1 MGERCELMIKV
12 VSVESVRKIEASAD
26 KSVMSYAQMMENAG
40 QAGAEVAKQMTA
52 DLDNPRVT
60 ILIGG
65 GNNGGDG
72 LVTARYLA
80 QETDAEVRL
89 YLLKRRDDRDANYQ
103 AVVELGVFMAYA
115 EDDRDKRVL
124 RNMVA
129 SADLLIDALF
139 GIGVRLPIKGE
150 AEKILRNANQA
161 IHERHVYQPERMLIH
176 PSQIDSS
183 IPRLPRVL
191 AIDCPSGLDCDIG
204 EIDRNAIM
212 ADKTITFIAGKT
224 GLFEFDG
231 AKYVGEL
238 IVAPIGIPAE
248 LPELAQESVVLVD
261 SAMVRGLLPS
271 RAINSHKG
279 TYGKV
284 LIIGGSR
291 NYSGAPAL
299 SAESAYRSG
308 AGLVTL
314 VVSEVIM
321 PSIASKLTEPIYFPL
336 PDDLT
341 TLPESLKEDIIKT
354 IKNQTAMLIGIGW
367 GQVDGRAEF
376 FDFLLEHTAD
386 FPPLVVDADGLNL
399 LAKMDSW
406 WERLPKQTV
415 ITPHLGELSRL
426 SGLSIA
432 EIRAN
437 RLQIAQEK
445 AGAWGV
451 VLVMKGV
458 HTIVAHPDGRTAILP
473 FKTDALATAGTG
485 DILAGLIAGFL
496 AQGMDR
502 FEATVCAGYV
512 HGLAGEMCQSKYGS
526 GRGVI
531 AGDVLAMI
539 PYVLGEL
546 DS

>member
-1 MGERCELMIKV
+1 MIKV
-12 VSVESVRKIEASAD
+12 VSVDAVRKIEASAD
-26 KSVMSYAQMMENAG
+26 KSVMRYAQMMENAG
-40 QAGAEVAKQMTA
+40 KAGAVVAKQMIA

-89 YLLKRRDDRDANYQ
+89 YLLKRRDESDDNYQ
-103 AVVELGVFMAYA
+103 AVMKLGMFIAYA

-129 SADLLIDALF
+129 SADLVIDALF

-150 AEKILRNANQA
+150 AEKILRHANQA
-161 IHERHVYQPERMLIH
+161 IHERQAYQPEHRLIT
-176 PSQIDSS
+176 PSKIDKN

-191 AIDCPSGLDCDIG
+191 AIDCPSGLDCDTG
-204 EIDRNAIM
+204 EIDRNAIK

-224 GLFEFDG
+224 GLFEFEG

-238 IVAPIGIPAE
+238 IVAPIGIPSD
-248 LPELAQESVVLVD
+248 LLELAREKVLLVD
-261 SAMVRGLLPS
+261 SMMVRGLLPP

-308 AGLVTL
+308 VGLITL
-314 VVSEVIM
+314 AISEAIM
-321 PSIASKLTEPIYFPL
+321 PSVASKLTEPIYFPL

-341 TLPESLKEDIIKT
+341 TLSKSLEVDILQA
-354 IKNQTAMLIGIGW
+354 IKNQTAMLIGVGW
-367 GQVDGRAEF
+367 GQTDGRAEF
-376 FDFLLEHTAD
+376 FDFLLEHKNE
-386 FPPLVVDADGLNL
+386 FPPFVVDADGLNL
-399 LAKMDSW
+399 LAKMDNW
-406 WERLPKQTV
+406 WERLPEQTV
-415 ITPHLGELSRL
+415 ITPHMGELSRL

-437 RLQIAQEK
+437 RLQIAGEK
-445 AGAWGV
+445 AREWNV
-451 VLVMKGV
+451 TLVMKGV

-485 DILAGLIAGFL
+485 DILAGLVAGFL
-496 AQGMDR
+496 AQGMDT
-502 FEATVCAGYV
+502 FNSAVCAGYV
-512 HGLAGEMCQSKYGS
+512 HGMAGEMCQTEYGS

-531 AGDVLAMI
+531 ASDVLAMI
-539 PYVLGEL
+539 PYVSGEL
-546 DS
+546 EA